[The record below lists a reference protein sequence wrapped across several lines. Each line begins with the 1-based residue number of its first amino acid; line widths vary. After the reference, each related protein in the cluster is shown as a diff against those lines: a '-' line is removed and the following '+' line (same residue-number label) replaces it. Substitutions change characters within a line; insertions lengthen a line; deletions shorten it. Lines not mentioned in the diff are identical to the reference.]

1 MHLPLLSFRLVID
14 HNTGRRMSFRFCD
27 QISVHYHE
35 ALLRPHFSYF
45 FRGNSDFGRSGRDV
59 PRGRTRFGSS
69 QNPGCGAV
77 CSDAVARHS
86 LETSLTG
93 RQTMQKGT
101 VKWFNPTKGYGFIR
115 PSSGDKDVFVHISAV
130 ERAGLSTLNEGQTV
144 EYELVTNRG
153 KTSAENLKVS

>member
-1 MHLPLLSFRLVID
+1 AVKGPSLRITPKPGLVTRLAA
-14 HNTGRRMSFRFCD
+14 M
-27 QISVHYHE
+27 
-35 ALLRPHFSYF
+35 
-45 FRGNSDFGRSGRDV
+45 
-59 PRGRTRFGSS
+59 
-69 QNPGCGAV
+69 GAA
-77 CSDAVARHS
+77 CWHS
-86 LETSLTG
+86 LR

-115 PSSGDKDVFVHISAV
+115 PSTGDKDVFVHISAV

>member
-1 MHLPLLSFRLVID
+1 MGGFLALQRGSK
-14 HNTGRRMSFRFCD
+14 
-27 QISVHYHE
+27 
-35 ALLRPHFSYF
+35 ALLRPHFSYLLCP
-45 FRGNSDFGRSGRDV
+45 NSDFGRSGRCV
-59 PRGRTRFGSS
+59 PRGRIRFGSS

-77 CSDAVARHS
+77 RSDAVAFRS
-86 LETSLTG
+86 LETSLTR

-101 VKWFNPTKGYGFIR
+101 VKWFNPTKGYGFIQ

>member
-1 MHLPLLSFRLVID
+1 LVFLF
-14 HNTGRRMSFRFCD
+14 H
-27 QISVHYHE
+27 
-35 ALLRPHFSYF
+35 
-45 FRGNSDFGRSGRDV
+45 NSDFGRSGRCV
-59 PRGRTRFGSS
+59 PIGRIRFGSS

-77 CSDAVARHS
+77 RSDVVALRAFK
-86 LETSLTG
+86 TSRTTR

-115 PSSGDKDVFVHISAV
+115 PSTGDKDVFVHISAV